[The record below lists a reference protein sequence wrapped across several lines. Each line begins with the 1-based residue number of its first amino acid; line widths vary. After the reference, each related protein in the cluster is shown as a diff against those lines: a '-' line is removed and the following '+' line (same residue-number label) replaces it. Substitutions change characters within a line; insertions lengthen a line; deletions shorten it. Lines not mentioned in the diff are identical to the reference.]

1 MILELPFVLLIQP
14 DKLRVQ
20 HEVPMHGLHLGSLY
34 YLVKLR
40 CDCLVSGLSSI
51 CFSEVSSHLCG
62 EAFLDCLIFEVQELD
77 LMVYSREF
85 PAYYLDP
92 RC

>member
-1 MILELPFVLLIQP
+1 MQL
-14 DKLRVQ
+14 DKLLVQ
-20 HEVPMHGLHLGSLY
+20 HEVPMHGLHHGSLY
-34 YLVKLR
+34 CLVKLR

-51 CFSEVSSHLCG
+51 CFSEVSSHLG
-62 EAFLDCLIFEVQELD
+62 HEAFLDCLIFEVQEWD
-77 LMVYSREF
+77 LIVYSCEF